1 MKMEKRI
8 EHRLKSEGIA
18 CMGFGIVGKA
28 VMADASLTP
37 EAKAIY
43 AYLASFA
50 GAGESSFPTRDKI
63 LSDLNLGKDRYYSH
77 FKLLIQEGYIS
88 VQKMKGYLNRNCYLL
103 VSNPKKLQAAGLPG
117 GSKAGKLVSSG
128 IRSKGYGLI
137 YKAVMQDKRLSATA
151 KAIFAYLSSY
161 AGAGTVSF
169 PSRTRIL
176 KELGISE
183 STYYKHFRQL
193 IDCGYLNVVQRKVG
207 HKFSVNDYYI
217 NEFPDADQ
225 RQQNRMVQDYE
236 GIFPC
241 PENQDI
247 ADSCPENQDIADPC
261 PENQDVADPYPENQ
275 DVADPCPENQDVADP
290 YPENQD
296 IADPCLKNQD
306 IADPYLKNQD
316 IADPYPKNQ
325 DVADPYLKNQDN
337 IKVSGSKNII
347 LYNHHHQNHDD
358 VIETVKKRIG
368 YDSLKDDSAVVPY
381 LEAIVGILAAQDS
394 SPSPDNP
401 FSRITSDHIRYV
413 CACLSSL
420 AKPIHNPYAYLLTAL
435 RNAPDSFRFSGP
447 LPHRHW
453 EARTPSYDIEAW
465 EKFSIFDD

>member
-241 PENQDI
+241 PENQDL
-247 ADSCPENQDIADPC
+247 ADPCHENQDLADPC
-261 PENQDVADPYPENQ
+261 PQ
-275 DVADPCPENQDVADP
+275 
-290 YPENQD
+290 
-296 IADPCLKNQD
+296 
-306 IADPYLKNQD
+306 
-316 IADPYPKNQ
+316 NQ

>member
-1 MKMEKRI
+1 MKMGKKM
-8 EHRLKSEGIA
+8 EHRLKTEGIA

-63 LSDLNLGKDRYYSH
+63 LSDLALGKGRYYSH

-128 IRSKGYGLI
+128 IRSKGYGMI
-137 YKAVMQDKRLSATA
+137 YKAVMQDKRLSVTA

-193 IDCGYLNVVQRKVG
+193 IDCGYLTVAQRKVD
-207 HKFSVNDYYI
+207 HKFSVNDYYF
-217 NEFPDADQ
+217 NEYPDAGQ
-225 RQQNRMVQDYE
+225 RQQGRIVQDYE
-236 GIFPC
+236 GNSPC

-247 ADSCPENQDIADPC
+247 AEPYPRNQDIAG
-261 PENQDVADPYPENQ
+261 
-275 DVADPCPENQDVADP
+275 P

-296 IADPCLKNQD
+296 IAN
-306 IADPYLKNQD
+306 
-316 IADPYPKNQ
+316 
-325 DVADPYLKNQDN
+325 PYLKNQDN
-337 IKVSGSKNII
+337 IKATGFKNII

-368 YDSLKDDSAVVPY
+368 YDGLKDDPATAPY
-381 LEAIVGILAAQDS
+381 LEAVVGILAAQDS
-394 SPSPDNP
+394 SPSPDNS
-401 FSRITSDHIRYV
+401 FSRITSEHVRYV
-413 CACLSSL
+413 CACLSNL

-447 LPHRHW
+447 LPRGCW
-453 EARTPSYDIEAW
+453 EARAPSYDIEAW

>member
-1 MKMEKRI
+1 MGRNWFRPLPFFNRTNGKEQMGMKMEKRI

-247 ADSCPENQDIADPC
+247 ADPC
-261 PENQDVADPYPENQ
+261 PENQDVT
-275 DVADPCPENQDVADP
+275 DPCPG
-290 YPENQD
+290 
-296 IADPCLKNQD
+296 NQD
-306 IADPYLKNQD
+306 IADPYL
-316 IADPYPKNQ
+316 KNQ

>member
-261 PENQDVADPYPENQ
+261 
-275 DVADPCPENQDVADP
+275 
-290 YPENQD
+290 
-296 IADPCLKNQD
+296 
-306 IADPYLKNQD
+306 LKNQD

-325 DVADPYLKNQDN
+325 DVADPYLKNQYN

>member
-275 DVADPCPENQDVADP
+275 DVADPF
-290 YPENQD
+290 
-296 IADPCLKNQD
+296 
-306 IADPYLKNQD
+306 
-316 IADPYPKNQ
+316 PKNQ
-325 DVADPYLKNQDN
+325 DFADPYLKNQDN

>member
-275 DVADPCPENQDVADP
+275 D
-290 YPENQD
+290 
-296 IADPCLKNQD
+296 IADPC
-306 IADPYLKNQD
+306 LKNQD

-420 AKPIHNPYAYLLTAL
+420 AKPIHNPYACSQPCATLPTASGFLGPCPIAIGRPALPPMTLKPGKNSVSLTI
-435 RNAPDSFRFSGP
+435 RS
-447 LPHRHW
+447 
-453 EARTPSYDIEAW
+453 
-465 EKFSIFDD
+465 

>member
-261 PENQDVADPYPENQ
+261 PENQDVADPY
-275 DVADPCPENQDVADP
+275 
-290 YPENQD
+290 
-296 IADPCLKNQD
+296 
-306 IADPYLKNQD
+306 
-316 IADPYPKNQ
+316 
-325 DVADPYLKNQDN
+325 LKNQDN

>member
-247 ADSCPENQDIADPC
+247 ADSCPENQDIADP
-261 PENQDVADPYPENQ
+261 YPE
-275 DVADPCPENQDVADP
+275 
-290 YPENQD
+290 
-296 IADPCLKNQD
+296 
-306 IADPYLKNQD
+306 NQD

-325 DVADPYLKNQDN
+325 DVAEPYLKNQDN

>member
-1 MKMEKRI
+1 MKMGKKM
-8 EHRLKSEGIA
+8 EHRLKTEGIA

-63 LSDLNLGKDRYYSH
+63 LSDLALGKGRYYSH

-128 IRSKGYGLI
+128 IRSKGYGMI
-137 YKAVMQDKRLSATA
+137 YKAVMQDKRLSVTA

-193 IDCGYLNVVQRKVG
+193 IDCGYLTVAQRKVD
-207 HKFSVNDYYI
+207 HKFSVNDYYF

-225 RQQNRMVQDYE
+225 RQQGRIVQDYE
-236 GIFPC
+236 GNSPC
-241 PENQDI
+241 PG
-247 ADSCPENQDIADPC
+247 
-261 PENQDVADPYPENQ
+261 
-275 DVADPCPENQDVADP
+275 
-290 YPENQD
+290 
-296 IADPCLKNQD
+296 NQD

-316 IADPYPKNQ
+316 VADPCPENQ

>member
-247 ADSCPENQDIADPC
+247 ADTCPEKQDIEDPC
-261 PENQDVADPYPENQ
+261 R
-275 DVADPCPENQDVADP
+275 
-290 YPENQD
+290 
-296 IADPCLKNQD
+296 
-306 IADPYLKNQD
+306 
-316 IADPYPKNQ
+316 
-325 DVADPYLKNQDN
+325 KNQDN

>member
-1 MKMEKRI
+1 MKMGKKM
-8 EHRLKSEGIA
+8 EHRLKTEGIA

-63 LSDLNLGKDRYYSH
+63 LSDLALGKGRYYSH

-128 IRSKGYGLI
+128 IRSKGYGMI
-137 YKAVMQDKRLSATA
+137 YKAVMQDKRLSVTA

-193 IDCGYLNVVQRKVG
+193 IDCGYLTVAQRKVD
-207 HKFSVNDYYI
+207 HKFSVNDYYF
-217 NEFPDADQ
+217 NEYPDADQ
-225 RQQNRMVQDYE
+225 RQQGRIVQDYE
-236 GIFPC
+236 GNSPC
-241 PENQDI
+241 PENHDI
-247 ADSCPENQDIADPC
+247 AEPYPRNQDIAG
-261 PENQDVADPYPENQ
+261 
-275 DVADPCPENQDVADP
+275 P

-296 IADPCLKNQD
+296 IAN
-306 IADPYLKNQD
+306 PYLKNQD
-316 IADPYPKNQ
+316 IADPNPENRDIAEPCPENRDIAEPYLENR
-325 DVADPYLKNQDN
+325 DIADPYLENRDN
-337 IKVSGSKNII
+337 IKATGFKNII

-358 VIETVKKRIG
+358 VIEMVKKRIG
-368 YDSLKDDSAVVPY
+368 YDGLKDDPTTAPY
-381 LEAIVGILAAQDS
+381 LEAVVGILAAQDS

-401 FSRITSDHIRYV
+401 FSRITSEHVRYV
-413 CACLSSL
+413 CACLSNL

-447 LPHRHW
+447 LPRGCW
-453 EARTPSYDIEAW
+453 EACAPSYDIEAW

>member
-290 YPENQD
+290 Y
-296 IADPCLKNQD
+296 
-306 IADPYLKNQD
+306 
-316 IADPYPKNQ
+316 
-325 DVADPYLKNQDN
+325 LKNQDN

>member
-1 MKMEKRI
+1 MGRNWFRPLPFFNRTNGKEQMGMKMEKRI

-247 ADSCPENQDIADPC
+247 ADSC
-261 PENQDVADPYPENQ
+261 
-275 DVADPCPENQDVADP
+275 
-290 YPENQD
+290 
-296 IADPCLKNQD
+296 
-306 IADPYLKNQD
+306 LKNQD

>member
-261 PENQDVADPYPENQ
+261 
-275 DVADPCPENQDVADP
+275 
-290 YPENQD
+290 
-296 IADPCLKNQD
+296 
-306 IADPYLKNQD
+306 LKNQD
-316 IADPYPKNQ
+316 IADPYPKNQDVADPYLKNQ

>member
-247 ADSCPENQDIADPC
+247 AD
-261 PENQDVADPYPENQ
+261 
-275 DVADPCPENQDVADP
+275 
-290 YPENQD
+290 
-296 IADPCLKNQD
+296 
-306 IADPYLKNQD
+306 
-316 IADPYPKNQ
+316 PYPKNQ

>member
-275 DVADPCPENQDVADP
+275 DVADP
-290 YPENQD
+290 
-296 IADPCLKNQD
+296 
-306 IADPYLKNQD
+306 
-316 IADPYPKNQ
+316 
-325 DVADPYLKNQDN
+325 YLKNQDN

>member
-261 PENQDVADPYPENQ
+261 H
-275 DVADPCPENQDVADP
+275 
-290 YPENQD
+290 ENQD
-296 IADPCLKNQD
+296 IADPYHKKQD
-306 IADPYLKNQD
+306 LAE
-316 IADPYPKNQ
+316 PYPKNQ

>member
-1 MKMEKRI
+1 MGRNWFRPLPFFNRTNGKEQMGMKMEKRI

-261 PENQDVADPYPENQ
+261 PENQDVADPY
-275 DVADPCPENQDVADP
+275 
-290 YPENQD
+290 
-296 IADPCLKNQD
+296 
-306 IADPYLKNQD
+306 
-316 IADPYPKNQ
+316 
-325 DVADPYLKNQDN
+325 LKNQDN

>member
-8 EHRLKSEGIA
+8 EHRLKTEGIA
-18 CMGFGIVGKA
+18 CMGFGIVGRA
-28 VMADASLTP
+28 VMADTSLTP

-63 LSDLNLGKDRYYSH
+63 LSDLALGKDRYYSH

-128 IRSKGYGLI
+128 IRSKGYGMI
-137 YKAVMQDKRLSATA
+137 YKAVMQDKRLSVTA

-193 IDCGYLNVVQRKVG
+193 IDCGYLTVVQRKVD
-207 HKFSVNDYYI
+207 HKFSVNDYYF

-225 RQQNRMVQDYE
+225 RQQKRIVQDYE
-236 GIFPC
+236 RNSPC

-247 ADSCPENQDIADPC
+247 AEPYPRNQDIAG
-261 PENQDVADPYPENQ
+261 
-275 DVADPCPENQDVADP
+275 P

-296 IADPCLKNQD
+296 ITNPC
-306 IADPYLKNQD
+306 PENQD

-325 DVADPYLKNQDN
+325 DITNPCPENQDIAGPYPKNQDIMEPYPRNQDN
-337 IKVSGSKNII
+337 IKATSLKSNI

-358 VIETVKKRIG
+358 VIDKVKKQIG
-368 YDSLKDDSAVVPY
+368 YDELKGNSETAPY
-381 LEAIVGILAAQDS
+381 LETIVGILAAQDS
-394 SPSPDNP
+394 SPSPGNP
-401 FSRITSDHIRYV
+401 LSRITSEHIRYV
-413 CACLSSL
+413 CACLSNITT
-420 AKPIHNPYAYLLTAL
+420 PIHNPYAYLLTAL
-435 RNAPDSFRFSGP
+435 RNAPHSFQFSGP
-447 LPHRHW
+447 LPRGYR
-453 EARTPSYDIEAW
+453 EARAPSYDLEAY
-465 EKFSIFDD
+465 ERFSIFDD

>member
-261 PENQDVADPYPENQ
+261 
-275 DVADPCPENQDVADP
+275 
-290 YPENQD
+290 
-296 IADPCLKNQD
+296 LKNQD
-306 IADPYLKNQD
+306 I
-316 IADPYPKNQ
+316 
-325 DVADPYLKNQDN
+325 ADPYLKNQDN

>member
-1 MKMEKRI
+1 MKMGKKM
-8 EHRLKSEGIA
+8 EHRLKTEGIA

-63 LSDLNLGKDRYYSH
+63 LSDLALGKGRYYSH

-128 IRSKGYGLI
+128 IRSKGYGMI
-137 YKAVMQDKRLSATA
+137 YKAVMQDKRLSVTA

-193 IDCGYLNVVQRKVG
+193 IDCGYLTVAQRKVD
-207 HKFSVNDYYI
+207 HKFSVNDYYF

-225 RQQNRMVQDYE
+225 RQQGRIVQDYE
-236 GIFPC
+236 GNSPC
-241 PENQDI
+241 PG
-247 ADSCPENQDIADPC
+247 NQDIADPYLK
-261 PENQDVADPYPENQ
+261 NQDVADPYLKNQ

-290 YPENQD
+290 Y
-296 IADPCLKNQD
+296 L
-306 IADPYLKNQD
+306 
-316 IADPYPKNQ
+316 KNQ

>member
-1 MKMEKRI
+1 
-8 EHRLKSEGIA
+8 
-18 CMGFGIVGKA
+18 
-28 VMADASLTP
+28 MADASLTP

-261 PENQDVADPYPENQ
+261 
-275 DVADPCPENQDVADP
+275 
-290 YPENQD
+290 
-296 IADPCLKNQD
+296 LKNQD

>member
-1 MKMEKRI
+1 
-8 EHRLKSEGIA
+8 
-18 CMGFGIVGKA
+18 
-28 VMADASLTP
+28 MADASLTP

-290 YPENQD
+290 YPEIRTLQTR
-296 IADPCLKNQD
+296 ALKTRTLQTRT
-306 IADPYLKNQD
+306 LKTRTLQTRT
-316 IADPYPKNQ
+316 
-325 DVADPYLKNQDN
+325 LKTRTLQ
-337 IKVSGSKNII
+337 
-347 LYNHHHQNHDD
+347 
-358 VIETVKKRIG
+358 TRT
-368 YDSLKDDSAVVPY
+368 LK
-381 LEAIVGILAAQDS
+381 
-394 SPSPDNP
+394 
-401 FSRITSDHIRYV
+401 T
-413 CACLSSL
+413 
-420 AKPIHNPYAYLLTAL
+420 
-435 RNAPDSFRFSGP
+435 
-447 LPHRHW
+447 
-453 EARTPSYDIEAW
+453 RTI
-465 EKFSIFDD
+465 

>member
-236 GIFPC
+236 GIYPFPQ
-241 PENQDI
+241 NQDF
-247 ADSCPENQDIADPC
+247 
-261 PENQDVADPYPENQ
+261 
-275 DVADPCPENQDVADP
+275 
-290 YPENQD
+290 
-296 IADPCLKNQD
+296 
-306 IADPYLKNQD
+306 
-316 IADPYPKNQ
+316 
-325 DVADPYLKNQDN
+325 ADPYLKNQDN

>member
-247 ADSCPENQDIADPC
+247 AD
-261 PENQDVADPYPENQ
+261 
-275 DVADPCPENQDVADP
+275 
-290 YPENQD
+290 
-296 IADPCLKNQD
+296 
-306 IADPYLKNQD
+306 PYLKNQD

>member
-247 ADSCPENQDIADPC
+247 ADSCPEKQDIADPC
-261 PENQDVADPYPENQ
+261 PENQDFAEQYHENQ
-275 DVADPCPENQDVADP
+275 DD
-290 YPENQD
+290 
-296 IADPCLKNQD
+296 
-306 IADPYLKNQD
+306 
-316 IADPYPKNQ
+316 
-325 DVADPYLKNQDN
+325 ADPYLKNQDN

>member
-247 ADSCPENQDIADPC
+247 ADSCPENQDIADP
-261 PENQDVADPYPENQ
+261 
-275 DVADPCPENQDVADP
+275 
-290 YPENQD
+290 
-296 IADPCLKNQD
+296 
-306 IADPYLKNQD
+306 
-316 IADPYPKNQ
+316 YPKNQ

>member
-241 PENQDI
+241 PENQD
-247 ADSCPENQDIADPC
+247 
-261 PENQDVADPYPENQ
+261 
-275 DVADPCPENQDVADP
+275 VADP

>member
-261 PENQDVADPYPENQ
+261 PENQD
-275 DVADPCPENQDVADP
+275 
-290 YPENQD
+290 
-296 IADPCLKNQD
+296 

>member
-117 GSKAGKLVSSG
+117 DSKAGKLVSSG

-241 PENQDI
+241 PGNQDI
-247 ADSCPENQDIADPC
+247 
-261 PENQDVADPYPENQ
+261 
-275 DVADPCPENQDVADP
+275 ADP

-296 IADPCLKNQD
+296 IADP
-306 IADPYLKNQD
+306 YL
-316 IADPYPKNQ
+316 KNQ

>member
-261 PENQDVADPYPENQ
+261 
-275 DVADPCPENQDVADP
+275 
-290 YPENQD
+290 
-296 IADPCLKNQD
+296 
-306 IADPYLKNQD
+306 LKNQD

-347 LYNHHHQNHDD
+347 LYNHHQNHDD

>member
-247 ADSCPENQDIADPC
+247 ADPFPENQD
-261 PENQDVADPYPENQ
+261 
-275 DVADPCPENQDVADP
+275 
-290 YPENQD
+290 
-296 IADPCLKNQD
+296 L
-306 IADPYLKNQD
+306 
-316 IADPYPKNQ
+316 
-325 DVADPYLKNQDN
+325 ADPYLKNQDN

>member
-247 ADSCPENQDIADPC
+247 ADSCPENQDLEDPF
-261 PENQDVADPYPENQ
+261 PQ
-275 DVADPCPENQDVADP
+275 
-290 YPENQD
+290 
-296 IADPCLKNQD
+296 
-306 IADPYLKNQD
+306 
-316 IADPYPKNQ
+316 NQ

>member
-261 PENQDVADPYPENQ
+261 
-275 DVADPCPENQDVADP
+275 
-290 YPENQD
+290 
-296 IADPCLKNQD
+296 LKNQD
-306 IADPYLKNQD
+306 IADPF
-316 IADPYPKNQ
+316 PKNQ

>member
-1 MKMEKRI
+1 MGMKMEKRI

-193 IDCGYLNVVQRKVG
+193 IDCGYLNVVQRI
-207 HKFSVNDYYI
+207 S
-217 NEFPDADQ
+217 
-225 RQQNRMVQDYE
+225 
-236 GIFPC
+236 
-241 PENQDI
+241 
-247 ADSCPENQDIADPC
+247 
-261 PENQDVADPYPENQ
+261 
-275 DVADPCPENQDVADP
+275 
-290 YPENQD
+290 
-296 IADPCLKNQD
+296 
-306 IADPYLKNQD
+306 
-316 IADPYPKNQ
+316 
-325 DVADPYLKNQDN
+325 
-337 IKVSGSKNII
+337 
-347 LYNHHHQNHDD
+347 
-358 VIETVKKRIG
+358 
-368 YDSLKDDSAVVPY
+368 
-381 LEAIVGILAAQDS
+381 
-394 SPSPDNP
+394 
-401 FSRITSDHIRYV
+401 
-413 CACLSSL
+413 
-420 AKPIHNPYAYLLTAL
+420 
-435 RNAPDSFRFSGP
+435 
-447 LPHRHW
+447 
-453 EARTPSYDIEAW
+453 
-465 EKFSIFDD
+465 